1 MEVRTPAVSGT
12 FYPGDEKELKDLIH
26 ECFLHEL
33 GPGKIPPTDSDQKI
47 YGVICPHA
55 GFVYSGPVACHSFY
69 SISSSASKLAIITG
83 PNHYGIGQNVA
94 SMVDSSW
101 ETPLGLVEV
110 DSESALELREDL
122 GILELDSF
130 SHSKEH
136 SIEVQIPML
145 QETFS
150 NEMKIL
156 PVSLIAQEQKTA
168 TKVGLAIAKLAQKKD
183 ALLIGSSDFTH
194 YEENGFAHK
203 QDMALI
209 EPILKLDMDKFYRV
223 LHERNVTA
231 CGFGAIA
238 STMIACKELGA
249 TEGKL
254 LKYATSGDISGRQKL
269 RCWLCVDNFCVKII

>member
-12 FYPGDEKELKDLIH
+12 FYPDDENELRSLIDD
-26 ECFLHEL
+26 CFMHPI
-33 GPGKIPPTDSDQKI
+33 GPGKIPPTNSEQKI

-83 PNHYGIGQNVA
+83 PNHYGIGQSIA
-94 SMVDSSW
+94 SMIDTIW
-101 ETPLGLVEV
+101 KTPLGLVEV
-110 DSESALELREDL
+110 DSESALELRDGL
-122 GILELDSF
+122 DILELDSF

-136 SIEVQIPML
+136 SIEVQVPML

-150 NEMKIL
+150 HEMKIL
-156 PVSLIAQEQKTA
+156 PISLINQEQKTA
-168 TKVGLAIAKLAQKKD
+168 TKVGSAIAKIAQKKD

-194 YEENGFAHK
+194 YEENEFAHR
-203 QDMALI
+203 QDLALI
-209 EPILKLDMDKFYRV
+209 DPILKLDVDEFYKI
-223 LHERNVTA
+223 LYERHVTA

-254 LKYATSGDISGRQKL
+254 LKYATSGDVSGDKSS
-269 RCWLCVDNFCVKII
+269 VVGYASIIFV

>member
-12 FYPGDEKELKDLIH
+12 FYPDDQKELKSLIH
-26 ECFLHEL
+26 NCFTHPI
-33 GPGKIPPTDSDQKI
+33 GPGKIPPTGSDQKI

-69 SISSSASKLAIITG
+69 SISSSTSKLAIITG
-83 PNHYGIGQNVA
+83 PNHYGIGQSIA
-94 SMVDSSW
+94 SMIDASW
-101 ETPLGLVEV
+101 KTPLGLMEV
-110 DSESALELREDL
+110 DSESALELRNGLD
-122 GILELDSF
+122 ILELDSF

-136 SIEVQIPML
+136 SIEVQVPML

-150 NEMKIL
+150 HEMKIL
-156 PVSLIAQEQKTA
+156 PVSLINQEQKTA
-168 TKVGLAIAKLAQKKD
+168 VKVGSAIAKIAQKKD

-194 YEENGFAHK
+194 YEENEFAHR
-203 QDMALI
+203 QDLALI
-209 EPILKLDMDKFYRV
+209 DPILKLDVDEFYKI
-223 LHERNVTA
+223 LKERHVTA

-254 LKYATSGDISGRQKL
+254 LKYATSGDVSGDKSS
-269 RCWLCVDNFCVKII
+269 VVGYASIIFV

>member
-1 MEVRTPAVSGT
+1 MEVRTPAVSGA
-12 FYPGDEKELKDLIH
+12 FYPDNEKELKSIIRD
-26 ECFLHEL
+26 CFTHTI

-69 SISSSASKLAIITG
+69 SISSSTSKLAIITG
-83 PNHYGIGQNVA
+83 PNHYGIGQSIA
-94 SMVDSSW
+94 SMIDTSW
-101 ETPLGLVEV
+101 KTPLGLMEV
-110 DSESALELREDL
+110 DSESALELRDGL
-122 GILELDSF
+122 DILELDSF

-150 NEMKIL
+150 HEMKIL
-156 PVSLIAQEQKTA
+156 PVSLINQEQKTA
-168 TKVGLAIAKLAQKKD
+168 TKVGSAIAKIAQKKD

-194 YEENGFAHK
+194 YEENEFARR
-203 QDMALI
+203 QDLALI
-209 EPILKLDMDKFYRV
+209 DPILKLDVDEFYKI
-223 LHERNVTA
+223 LYERKITA

-238 STMIACKELGA
+238 STMTACKELGA

-254 LKYATSGDISGRQKL
+254 LKYATSGDVSGDKSS
-269 RCWLCVDNFCVKII
+269 VVGYASIIFI

>member
-12 FYPGDEKELKDLIH
+12 FYPNDEKELKNLIH
-26 ECFLHEL
+26 DCFTHPI

-69 SISSSASKLAIITG
+69 SVSSSTSKLAIITG
-83 PNHYGIGQNVA
+83 PNHYGIGQSIA
-94 SMVDSSW
+94 SMIDASW
-101 ETPLGLVEV
+101 KTPLGLMEV
-110 DSESALELREDL
+110 DSESALELKDGL
-122 GILELDSF
+122 DILEIDSF

-150 NEMKIL
+150 HGMKIL
-156 PVSLIAQEQKTA
+156 PVSLINQEQQTA
-168 TKVGLAIAKLAQKKD
+168 TKVGSAIAKIAHKKD

-194 YEENGFAHK
+194 YEENEFAHR
-203 QDMALI
+203 QDLALI
-209 EPILKLDMDKFYRV
+209 EPILKLDVDEFYKI
-223 LHERNVTA
+223 LYERKVTA

-238 STMIACKELGA
+238 STMTACKELGA

-254 LKYATSGDISGRQKL
+254 LKYATSGDVSGDKSS
-269 RCWLCVDNFCVKII
+269 VVGYASIIFV

>member
-12 FYPGDEKELKDLIH
+12 FYPDDEKELKNLIH
-26 ECFLHEL
+26 DCFIHPI
-33 GPGKIPPTDSDQKI
+33 GPGKIPTADSNRKI

-69 SISSSASKLAIITG
+69 AISSSTSNLAIMVG

-94 SMVDSSW
+94 SMIDAGW
-101 ETPLGLVEV
+101 KTPLGLVEI

-122 GILELDSF
+122 DIMEFDSF

-136 SIEVQIPML
+136 SIEVQVPML

-150 NEMKIL
+150 HEMKIL
-156 PVSLIAQEQKTA
+156 PISLINQEQKIA
-168 TKVGLAIAKLAQKKD
+168 TQIGTAIAKIAEKKD

-194 YEENGFAHK
+194 YEENEFAHR
-203 QDMALI
+203 QDLALI
-209 EPILKLDMDKFYRV
+209 EPILKLDVDEFYKV
-223 LHERNVTA
+223 LYERKVTA

-238 STMIACKELGA
+238 ATMIASKELGA

-254 LKYATSGDISGRQKL
+254 LKYATSGDVSGDKSS
-269 RCWLCVDNFCVKII
+269 VVGYASIIFV

>member
-12 FYPGDEKELKDLIH
+12 FYPDDEKELKSLIH
-26 ECFLHEL
+26 DCFIHPI
-33 GPGKIPPTDSDQKI
+33 GPGKIPTADSNRKI

-69 SISSSASKLAIITG
+69 AISSSTSNLAIMVG

-94 SMVDSSW
+94 SMIDAGW
-101 ETPLGLVEV
+101 KTPLGLVEI

-122 GILELDSF
+122 GIMEFDSF

-136 SIEVQIPML
+136 SIEVQVPML

-150 NEMKIL
+150 REMKIL
-156 PVSLIAQEQKTA
+156 PISLINQEQKIA
-168 TKVGLAIAKLAQKKD
+168 TQVGTAIAKIAEKKD

-194 YEENGFAHK
+194 YEENGFAHR
-203 QDMALI
+203 QDLALI
-209 EPILKLDMDKFYRV
+209 EPILKLDVDEFYKV
-223 LHERNVTA
+223 LKEREVTA

-238 STMIACKELGA
+238 ATMIASKELGA

-254 LKYATSGDISGRQKL
+254 LKYATSGDVSGDKSS
-269 RCWLCVDNFCVKII
+269 VVGYASIIFV

>member
-12 FYPGDEKELKDLIH
+12 FYPDDEKELKNMIH
-26 ECFLHEL
+26 DCFTHPI
-33 GPGKIPPTDSDQKI
+33 GPGKKPPTDSDQKI

-69 SISSSASKLAIITG
+69 SISSSTSKLAIITG
-83 PNHYGIGQNVA
+83 PNHYGIGQSIA
-94 SMVDSSW
+94 SMIDASW
-101 ETPLGLVEV
+101 KTPLGLMEV
-110 DSESALELREDL
+110 DSESALELRNGLD
-122 GILELDSF
+122 ILELDSF

-136 SIEVQIPML
+136 SIEVQVPML

-150 NEMKIL
+150 HEMKIL
-156 PVSLIAQEQKTA
+156 PVSLINQKQQTA
-168 TKVGLAIAKLAQKKD
+168 TKVGSAIAKIAQKKD

-194 YEENGFAHK
+194 YEENEFAHR
-203 QDMALI
+203 QDLALI
-209 EPILKLDMDKFYRV
+209 DPILKLDVDEFYKI
-223 LHERNVTA
+223 LKERHVTA

-254 LKYATSGDISGRQKL
+254 LKYATSGDVSGDKSS
-269 RCWLCVDNFCVKII
+269 VVGYASIIFV

>member
-12 FYPGDEKELKDLIH
+12 FYPDDEKELRSLIDD
-26 ECFLHEL
+26 CFMHPI
-33 GPGKIPPTDSDQKI
+33 GPGKMPPTDSDQKI

-83 PNHYGIGQNVA
+83 PNHYGIGQSIA
-94 SMVDSSW
+94 SMIDVSW
-101 ETPLGLVEV
+101 KTPLGLVEV
-110 DSESALELREDL
+110 DSESALELRDGL
-122 GILELDSF
+122 DILELDSF

-136 SIEVQIPML
+136 SIEVQVPML

-150 NEMKIL
+150 HEMKIL
-156 PVSLIAQEQKTA
+156 PISLINQEQKTA
-168 TKVGLAIAKLAQKKD
+168 TKVGSAIAKIAQKKD
-183 ALLIGSSDFTH
+183 TLLIGSSDFTH
-194 YEENGFAHK
+194 YEENEFAHR
-203 QDMALI
+203 QDLALI
-209 EPILKLDMDKFYRV
+209 DPILKLDVDEFYKI
-223 LHERNVTA
+223 LYERHVTA

-254 LKYATSGDISGRQKL
+254 LKYATSGDVSGDKSS
-269 RCWLCVDNFCVKII
+269 VVGYGSIIFV

>member
-1 MEVRTPAVSGT
+1 MKIRKPAVSGT
-12 FYPGDEKELKDLIH
+12 FYPGDEKELKGLIH
-26 ECFLHEL
+26 DCFLHKL
-33 GPGKIPPTDSDQKI
+33 GPDRLPPTDSDEKI

-69 SISSSASKLAIITG
+69 SISSSTSKLAIITG

-94 SMVDSSW
+94 SMIDSSW
-101 ETPLGLVEV
+101 KTPLGLMEV
-110 DSESALELREDL
+110 DSKSALDL
-122 GILELDSF
+122 KDDLEILELDSF

-150 NEMKIL
+150 HEIKIL
-156 PVSLIAQEQKTA
+156 PISLITQEQKTA
-168 TKVGLAIAKLAQKKD
+168 TQVGSAIAKIAKEND

-209 EPILKLDMDKFYRV
+209 EPILKLDVDEFYKI
-223 LHERNVTA
+223 LWKSDTNHGLA
-231 CGFGAIA
+231 
-238 STMIACKELGA
+238 
-249 TEGKL
+249 
-254 LKYATSGDISGRQKL
+254 RQGL
-269 RCWLCVDNFCVKII
+269 

>member
-1 MEVRTPAVSGT
+1 M
-12 FYPGDEKELKDLIH
+12 
-26 ECFLHEL
+26 
-33 GPGKIPPTDSDQKI
+33 
-47 YGVICPHA
+47 ICPHA
-55 GFVYSGPVACHSFY
+55 GFIYSGPVACHSFY
-69 SISSSASKLAIITG
+69 AISLSKSKLAIITG

-101 ETPLGLVEV
+101 KTPLGLVKV
-110 DSESALELREDL
+110 DSESALELREYL

-136 SIEVQIPML
+136 SIEVQIPIL
-145 QETFS
+145 QETFP

-156 PVSLIAQEQKTA
+156 PVSLITQEQKTA
-168 TKVGLAIAKLAQKKD
+168 TQVGSAIAELAKKKD

-209 EPILKLDMDKFYRV
+209 EPILKLDVDGFYRV
-223 LHERNVTA
+223 LHEKHVTA
-231 CGFGAIA
+231 CGDGAIA

-254 LKYATSGDISGRQKL
+254 LKYATSGDISGDKSS
-269 RCWLCVDNFCVKII
+269 VVGYASIIFV

>member
-12 FYPGDEKELKDLIH
+12 FYPDDEKELRSLIDD
-26 ECFLHEL
+26 CFMHPI
-33 GPGKIPPTDSDQKI
+33 GPGKMPPTDSDQKI
-47 YGVICPHA
+47 YGVVCPHA

-83 PNHYGIGQNVA
+83 PNHYGIGQSIA
-94 SMVDSSW
+94 SMIDTSW
-101 ETPLGLVEV
+101 KTPLGSMEV
-110 DSESALELREDL
+110 DSESALELRDGL
-122 GILELDSF
+122 DILELDSF

-136 SIEVQIPML
+136 SIEVQVPML

-150 NEMKIL
+150 HEMKIL
-156 PVSLIAQEQKTA
+156 PISLINQEQKTA
-168 TKVGLAIAKLAQKKD
+168 TKVGSAIAKIAQKKD

-194 YEENGFAHK
+194 YEENEFAHR
-203 QDMALI
+203 QDLALI
-209 EPILKLDMDKFYRV
+209 DPILKLDVDEFYKI
-223 LHERNVTA
+223 LYERHVTA

-254 LKYATSGDISGRQKL
+254 LSMPQAEMYQGTKVLLLAML
-269 RCWLCVDNFCVKII
+269 L

>member
-12 FYPGDEKELKDLIH
+12 FYPDGEKELKSLIH
-26 ECFLHEL
+26 DCFTHPI
-33 GPGKIPPTDSDQKI
+33 GPGKIPPTNSEQKI

-83 PNHYGIGQNVA
+83 PNHYGIGQSIA
-94 SMVDSSW
+94 SMIDASW
-101 ETPLGLVEV
+101 KTPLGLVEV
-110 DSESALELREDL
+110 DSESALELRDGL
-122 GILELDSF
+122 DILELDSF

-136 SIEVQIPML
+136 SIEVQVPML

-150 NEMKIL
+150 HEMKIL
-156 PVSLIAQEQKTA
+156 PISLINQEQKTA
-168 TKVGLAIAKLAQKKD
+168 TKVGSAIAKIAQKKD

-194 YEENGFAHK
+194 YEENEFAHR
-203 QDMALI
+203 QDLALI
-209 EPILKLDMDKFYRV
+209 DPILKLDVDEFYKI
-223 LHERNVTA
+223 LYERKVTA

-254 LKYATSGDISGRQKL
+254 LKYATSGDVSGDKSA
-269 RCWLCVDNFCVKII
+269 VVGYASIIFV

>member
-12 FYPGDEKELKDLIH
+12 FYPGDEKELKDLIR

-69 SISSSASKLAIITG
+69 AISSSTSNLAIMVG

-94 SMVDSSW
+94 SMIDAGW
-101 ETPLGLVEV
+101 KTPLGLVEI

-122 GILELDSF
+122 GIMEFDSF

-136 SIEVQIPML
+136 SIEVQVPML

-150 NEMKIL
+150 REMKIL
-156 PVSLIAQEQKTA
+156 PISLINQEQKE
-168 TKVGLAIAKLAQKKD
+168 KKD

-194 YEENGFAHK
+194 YEENGFAHR
-203 QDMALI
+203 QDLALI
-209 EPILKLDMDKFYRV
+209 EPILKLDVDEFYKV
-223 LHERNVTA
+223 LYERKVTA

-238 STMIACKELGA
+238 ATMIASKELGA

-254 LKYATSGDISGRQKL
+254 LKYATSGDVSGDKSS
-269 RCWLCVDNFCVKII
+269 VVGYASIIFV

>member
-12 FYPGDEKELKDLIH
+12 FYPDDENELRSLIDD
-26 ECFLHEL
+26 CFMHPI
-33 GPGKIPPTDSDQKI
+33 GPGKIPPTNSEQKI

-83 PNHYGIGQNVA
+83 PNHYGVGQSIA
-94 SMVDSSW
+94 SMIDASW
-101 ETPLGLVEV
+101 KTPLGLVEV
-110 DSESALELREDL
+110 DSESALELRDGL
-122 GILELDSF
+122 DILELDSF

-136 SIEVQIPML
+136 SIEVQVPML

-150 NEMKIL
+150 HEMKIL
-156 PVSLIAQEQKTA
+156 PISLINQEQKTA
-168 TKVGLAIAKLAQKKD
+168 TKVGSAIAKIAQKKD

-194 YEENGFAHK
+194 YEENEFAHR
-203 QDMALI
+203 QDLALI
-209 EPILKLDMDKFYRV
+209 DPILKLDVDEFYKI
-223 LHERNVTA
+223 LYERHVTA

-254 LKYATSGDISGRQKL
+254 LKYATSGDVSGDKSS
-269 RCWLCVDNFCVKII
+269 VVGYASIIFV

>member
-12 FYPGDEKELKDLIH
+12 FYPDDEKELKSLIH
-26 ECFLHEL
+26 DCFMHQI
-33 GPGKIPPTDSDQKI
+33 GPGKMPTTDSNQKI

-69 SISSSASKLAIITG
+69 AISSSTSNLAIIVG

-94 SMVDSSW
+94 SMIDAGW
-101 ETPLGLVEV
+101 KTPLGLVEV

-122 GILELDSF
+122 GIMEFDSF

-136 SIEVQIPML
+136 SIEVQVPML

-150 NEMKIL
+150 REMKIL
-156 PVSLIAQEQKTA
+156 PISLINQEQKIA
-168 TKVGLAIAKLAQKKD
+168 TQVGTAIAKIAEKKD

-194 YEENGFAHK
+194 YEENGFAHR
-203 QDMALI
+203 QDLALI
-209 EPILKLDMDKFYRV
+209 EPILKLDVDEFYKV
-223 LHERNVTA
+223 LYERKVTA

-238 STMIACKELGA
+238 ATMIASKELGA

-254 LKYATSGDISGRQKL
+254 LKYATSGDVSGDKSS
-269 RCWLCVDNFCVKII
+269 VVGYASIIFV

>member
-1 MEVRTPAVSGT
+1 MEIRTPAVSGT
-12 FYPGDEKELKDLIH
+12 FYPDDEKELKSLIRD
-26 ECFLHEL
+26 CFIHPI
-33 GPGKIPPTDSDQKI
+33 GPGKIPTADSNRKI

-69 SISSSASKLAIITG
+69 AISSSTSNLAIMVG

-94 SMVDSSW
+94 SMIDAGW
-101 ETPLGLVEV
+101 KTPLGLVEI

-122 GILELDSF
+122 DIMEFDSF

-136 SIEVQIPML
+136 SIEVQVPML

-150 NEMKIL
+150 REMKIL
-156 PVSLIAQEQKTA
+156 PISLINQEQKIA
-168 TKVGLAIAKLAQKKD
+168 TQVGTAIAKIAEKKD

-194 YEENGFAHK
+194 YEENEFAHR
-203 QDMALI
+203 QDLALI
-209 EPILKLDMDKFYRV
+209 EPILKLDVDEFYKV
-223 LHERNVTA
+223 LYERKVTA

-238 STMIACKELGA
+238 ATMIASKELGA

-254 LKYATSGDISGRQKL
+254 LKYATSGDVSGDKSS
-269 RCWLCVDNFCVKII
+269 VVGYASIIFV

>member
-12 FYPGDEKELKDLIH
+12 FYPDDQQELKSLIH
-26 ECFLHEL
+26 NCFMHTI
-33 GPGKIPPTDSDQKI
+33 GPGKMPPTGSDQKI

-69 SISSSASKLAIITG
+69 SISSSTSRLAIITG
-83 PNHYGIGQNVA
+83 PNHYGIGQSIA
-94 SMVDSSW
+94 SMIDASW
-101 ETPLGLVEV
+101 KTPLGLMEV
-110 DSESALELREDL
+110 DSESALELRDGL
-122 GILELDSF
+122 DILELDSF

-136 SIEVQIPML
+136 SIEVQVPML

-150 NEMKIL
+150 HEMKIL
-156 PVSLIAQEQKTA
+156 PVSLINQEQQTA
-168 TKVGLAIAKLAQKKD
+168 TRVGSAIAKIAQKKD

-194 YEENGFAHK
+194 YEENEFAHR
-203 QDMALI
+203 QDLALI
-209 EPILKLDMDKFYRV
+209 DPILKLDVDEFYKV
-223 LHERNVTA
+223 LYERNVTA

-254 LKYATSGDISGRQKL
+254 LKYATSGDISGDKSQ
-269 RCWLCVDNFCVKII
+269 VVGYASIIFV

>member
-12 FYPGDEKELKDLIH
+12 FYPDGEKELKSLIH
-26 ECFLHEL
+26 DCFTHPI
-33 GPGKIPPTDSDQKI
+33 GPGKIPPTNSEQKI

-83 PNHYGIGQNVA
+83 PNHYGIGQSIA
-94 SMVDSSW
+94 SMIDASW
-101 ETPLGLVEV
+101 KTPLGLVEV
-110 DSESALELREDL
+110 DSESALELRDGL
-122 GILELDSF
+122 DILELDSF

-136 SIEVQIPML
+136 SIEVQVPML

-150 NEMKIL
+150 HEMKIL
-156 PVSLIAQEQKTA
+156 PISLINQEQKIA
-168 TKVGLAIAKLAQKKD
+168 TKVGSAIAKIAQKKD
-183 ALLIGSSDFTH
+183 TLLIGSSDFTH
-194 YEENGFAHK
+194 YEENEFAHR
-203 QDMALI
+203 QDLALI
-209 EPILKLDMDKFYRV
+209 DPILKLDVDEFYKI
-223 LHERNVTA
+223 LYERHVTA

-254 LKYATSGDISGRQKL
+254 LKYATSGDVSGDKSS
-269 RCWLCVDNFCVKII
+269 VVGYASIIFV